1 MGFPASIKGDMV
13 LQTPPVHCHK
23 LHKLPGPPPPG
34 FIMLPIPLPVAPPMK
49 MEATH
54 AKKVKIGGKEAI
66 RVGDKTK
73 DDNMPGCPKAKGG
86 PGEVSN
92 GSQTVKIEGKF
103 AARVFDMTKHS
114 ACTAPIP
121 APVGKIMGPGCATVM
136 IG

>member
-1 MGFPASIKGDMV
+1 MGLPASIKGDMV
-13 LQTPPVHCHK
+13 LQTPPVHCHQP
-23 LHKLPGPPPPG
+23 HPMGPAQV
-34 FIMLPIPLPVAPPMK
+34 PIPLPVAPPLK

-73 DDNMPGCPKAKGG
+73 DDNIPGCPKPKAG
-86 PGEVSN
+86 PGEVAM
-92 GSQTVKIEGKF
+92 GSTTVKIEGKF
-103 AARVFDMTKHS
+103 AARILDMTKHA